1 MNRDRITRGRSYTES
16 QTRLGLPE
24 RLERTLIYPLSLLL
38 GLFVPV
44 IGWVLAWLRERFDL
58 VLGLGVFFV
67 EKNRNVRRHALQS
80 AFVFGSLSVLLA
92 IVGFLKFLLG
102 GIIVVG
108 GLISFGLGLLGLIIF
123 WVMIILAVFLTIMA
137 WFRPDYRLPFIS
149 NLTDR
154 MI

>member
-1 MNRDRITRGRSYTES
+1 MNRDRITRGRSYTDS

-38 GLFVPV
+38 GLYVPG
-44 IGWVLAWLRERFDL
+44 IGWVLAWL
-58 VLGLGVFFV
+58 LGIGVFFV

>member
-1 MNRDRITRGRSYTES
+1 MMNRDRITRSRSYSNS

-24 RLERTLIYPLSLLL
+24 RLEGALIYPLSLLL

-44 IGWVLAWLRERFDL
+44 IGWVLAWL
-58 VLGLGVFFV
+58 LGLGVFYF
-67 EKNRNVRRHALQS
+67 EKNRNVRRHGLQS

-92 IVGFLKFLLG
+92 IVGFLKFVLG
-102 GIIVVG
+102 GI
-108 GLISFGLGLLGLIIF
+108 LILGFVTTFGLGLLGLIIF

-137 WFRPDYRLPFIS
+137 WIRPDYRLPYIS
-149 NLTDR
+149 NIIDR

>member
-24 RLERTLIYPLSLLL
+24 RLERTLIYPLSLFL
-38 GLFVPV
+38 GVFVPF
-44 IGWVLAWLRERFDL
+44 IGWVLAWLL
-58 VLGLGVFFV
+58 CLGVFFV

-108 GLISFGLGLLGLIIF
+108 GLITFGLGLLGLIIF

>member
-1 MNRDRITRGRSYTES
+1 MNRDRITRSRPYTS
-16 QTRLGLPE
+16 SHTTLGLPE

-44 IGWVLAWLRERFDL
+44 IGWVLAWA
-58 VLGLGVFFV
+58 LGLGVFYV

-92 IVGFLKFLLG
+92 
-102 GIIVVG
+102 VVG
-108 GLISFGLGLLGLIIF
+108 LLKVFLGVIPVLGFFATFGLGLLGGAIF

-137 WFRPDYRLPFIS
+137 WIRPDYRLPYIS
-149 NLTDR
+149 NIIDR

>member
-44 IGWVLAWLRERFDL
+44 IGWVLAWL
-58 VLGLGVFFV
+58 LGLGVFFV

-92 IVGFLKFLLG
+92 VVGFLKFLLG